1 MIKKVARWAA
11 FFCLGRAV
19 VIFCRNQDLQW
30 LSRTKFVEKFAMKNF
45 WYGISSY
52 GDAIKHINKHGL
64 WAYVLV
70 PGLLCLLVGF
80 GVFGLAW
87 GLSDNIGDILDN
99 LWPWEKGREI
109 VAKIAQ
115 VFGGL
120 LVFALGLIIFKQLV
134 MVVSSPIMSVLSE
147 KVENQLDG
155 NEKSGGFSFSTIM
168 ADLLRGLRIAFRNIF
183 REVFGTIFLLLLG
196 LIPIFTPFTTL
207 LIFLL
212 QAYYAGFGNF
222 DFALERRFHY
232 RETVRFVQSNR
243 MLALGNGAVFMLL
256 LLTFVGF
263 LFALPLGT
271 VAATIAATKRMQESR

>member
-1 MIKKVARWAA
+1 
-11 FFCLGRAV
+11 
-19 VIFCRNQDLQW
+19 
-30 LSRTKFVEKFAMKNF
+30 MKNF

-52 GDAIKHINKHGL
+52 GDAINHINKHGL
-64 WAYVLV
+64 WTYVLV

-99 LWPWEKGREI
+99 LWPWEKGREV

-147 KVENQLDG
+147 KVENQLVGKED
-155 NEKSGGFSFSTIM
+155 SGSFSVSTIM
-168 ADLLRGLRIAFRNIF
+168 ADMLRGLRIALRNIF
-183 REVFGTIFLLLLG
+183 REIFGTIFLLLLG

-222 DFALERRFHY
+222 DFALERRFRY

-271 VAATIAATKRMQESR
+271 VAATIAATKRMQENP